1 MLRKDEEKH
10 GMIDQKE
17 VMQTIE
23 HLQKTFDNLVVRGV
37 RTIGPQQLSTL
48 EALREEL
55 VRIGAAHLAGRIQA
69 VITAIKNGGSSGAHA
84 LMSAQA
90 SLRVFER
97 LITVDVAKEELHEIA
112 WFASRA
118 EDAAS

>member
-1 MLRKDEEKH
+1 
-10 GMIDQKE
+10 
-17 VMQTIE
+17 MQTID

-37 RTIGPQQLSTL
+37 RTTGPQQLSML

-55 VRIGAAHLAGRIQA
+55 VRIGAGHLAECIQE
-69 VITAIKNGGSSGAHA
+69 VITAIKNGAANGSRA

-97 LITVDVAKEELHEIA
+97 LITVDIAKEQLQEIIR
-112 WFASRA
+112 FSQIEEA
-118 EDAAS
+118 ES

>member
-1 MLRKDEEKH
+1 
-10 GMIDQKE
+10 MIDQKE
-17 VMQTIE
+17 IMQTIE

-55 VRIGAAHLAGRIQA
+55 VRIGATHLGERIQA
-69 VITAIKNGGSSGAHA
+69 VITAIKNGGAKGSHS

-97 LITVDVAKEELHEIA
+97 LITVDVAKLELKEIA
-112 WFASRA
+112 QFASHT
-118 EDAAS
+118 EDAES

>member
-1 MLRKDEEKH
+1 VLREDEEKH

-23 HLQKTFDNLVVRGV
+23 HLQKTFDNLVIRGV

-55 VRIGAAHLAGRIQA
+55 VRIGAAHLAERIQA
-69 VITAIKNGGSSGAHA
+69 VITAIKNGGSNGSHA

-97 LITVDVAKEELHEIA
+97 LITIDVAKEELQEIVR
-112 WFASRA
+112 FPSRA